1 MTTGN
6 RKNPENTTDPV
17 KSREHSG
24 FFHGEFRSA
33 AAQPEQCYVFVVP
46 DRPGD
51 TPVGALIVSPLG
63 IDAEIRALYGLCLP
77 SFPLFR
83 AVNRTN
89 SRKSRRNVRTNTP
102 RFCLMHV
109 VNLATGSA
117 GANRRKQGADNVLR

>member
-1 MTTGN
+1 MVNSGQLPHN
-6 RKNPENTTDPV
+6 RNSVTFLLCRTDRGTL
-17 KSREHSG
+17 S
-24 FFHGEFRSA
+24 
-33 AAQPEQCYVFVVP
+33 
-46 DRPGD
+46 
-51 TPVGALIVSPLG
+51 VGALIVSPLG

-83 AVNRTN
+83 AGNRTN